1 MTSYTR
7 TFGEVGI
14 ADVPLVG
21 GKNASLGEMYRSLH
35 DRDIRVPDGFAV
47 TADGYR
53 HFLRASGIDS
63 ALVTIFADLDVDD
76 RENLAERA
84 ARARSLLLS
93 AELPRDL
100 ADEIVAAHQELQREY
115 GSDVA
120 LAVRSSAT
128 AEDLP
133 DASFAGQ
140 HESYLDVQGEEALLD
155 AVRRCFASIFTDRAV
170 DYRARHG
177 YDQLSVA
184 LSVDRKSTRQ
194 NSSHPQQSRMPSS
207 A

>member
-1 MTSYTR
+1 MSYTR

-21 GKNASLGEMYRSLH
+21 GKNASLGEMYRHVH

-53 HFLRASGIDS
+53 HFLRSSDVDT
-63 ALVTIFADLDVDD
+63 ALATVFADLDVDD

-84 ARARSLLLS
+84 GQARKLLLS
-93 AELPRDL
+93 AALPEDL
-100 ADEIVAAHQELQREY
+100 AEEVLAGYRVLRQEY
-115 GSDVA
+115 GDDVA

-140 HESYLDVQGEEALLD
+140 HETYLHVQGEQELLD
-155 AVRRCFASIFTDRAV
+155 AWRSLT
-170 DYRARHG
+170 G
-177 YDQLSVA
+177 
-184 LSVDRKSTRQ
+184 
-194 NSSHPQQSRMPSS
+194 
-207 A
+207 